1 MSALPTTSSPP
12 TTRLPAAARRQQLL
26 EVALVAFGRDGFTHT
41 SMNDLAEAAGVTK
54 PVLYQHFRSK
64 RELYLEVLRE
74 TGGRMMTDVAKAIAA
89 APGPRQQVEAGF
101 RAYFE
106 WVARERYGFEVL
118 FAGDTRRDPEF
129 LAELGKVETEFAD
142 AIAELILVDG
152 MTQERRRLL
161 AYGIVGIGETTC
173 RHWIA
178 NDLDLAPADL
188 AQGVADLAWAG
199 LRGLRA
205 D

>member
-1 MSALPTTSSPP
+1 MSQTNPSPTP
-12 TTRLPAAARRQQLL
+12 RLPAAERRQQLL
-26 EVALVAFGRDGFTHT
+26 DVALAAFAADGFHHT
-41 SMNDLAEAAGVTK
+41 SMNELAEAAGVTK
-54 PVLYQHFRSK
+54 PVLYQHFGSK

-74 TGGRMMTDVAKAIAA
+74 VGGRMVDDVAKAIAA
-89 APGPRQQVEAGF
+89 ADGPRQQVEAGF

-106 WVARERYGFEVL
+106 WVARERHGFQVL

-142 AIAELILVDG
+142 AIADLIVVDG
-152 MTQERRRLL
+152 MAHERRVLL

-178 NDLDLAPADL
+178 ADLDLAPADL